1 MNTILV
7 HLIII
12 YLIIVVFQY
21 LYLNNYLNKFINT
34 FTDDKNN
41 EIELLEYNNKNID
54 EISKKFS
61 RIILDRVKLLDN
73 MSYSEWIDYN
83 NKNSIVEIG
92 KFTTSIFTY
101 EKIGNNDKSDFILRS
116 SENKDAIGLTY
127 TDLLSQQK
135 VDFLYTTFTQ
145 NPNLI
150 SLMYNMTKD
159 EDGLGSL
166 KYYSSSDIIKNPT
179 EKKSIVSNWSKKI
192 DEETTFTGVIFIGIT
207 LKDAEIDY
215 TFNYYTY
222 SNKYFVASM
231 SILTLLA
238 SIILHYSKYSMSF
251 YKPLSLLI
259 VLNIYLTSYYSANES
274 ITTFEIEQSKYTD
287 LNNGILALAFLIGVN
302 TYILNKLQ
310 KLKNNKLALHSESS
324 VYFLFAVLLMI
335 LCLYRI
341 SNYEDINSFR
351 RSRIN
356 IGCMYNMSIIVNIYI
371 LFNYLLY
378 IGINEK
384 IIKIK

>member
-1 MNTILV
+1 MNAILV
-7 HLIII
+7 YLIII

-21 LYLNNYLNKFINT
+21 LYFNKYIDI
-34 FTDDKNN
+34 FTDKKNG
-41 EIELLEYNNKNID
+41 EIELLTYNNKNID
-54 EISKKFS
+54 EIVKNLS
-61 RIILDRVKLLDN
+61 RTILDRVKMLDN
-73 MSYSEWIDYN
+73 MSYNEWVDYN
-83 NKNSIVEIG
+83 NKNSLIKTG
-92 KFTTSIFTY
+92 KFSTSIFIY
-101 EKIGNNDKSDFILRS
+101 EKIGNDATSDFVLRS
-116 SENKDAIGLTY
+116 SANKDAIGLTY
-127 TDLLSQQK
+127 NDLLSQQK
-135 VDFLYTTFTQ
+135 VDFLYTTFVQ

-159 EDGLGSL
+159 EDGLGTL

-192 DEETTFTGVIFIGIT
+192 DEENTSTGVIFIGIT

-222 SNKYFVASM
+222 SNKYFVAFM
-231 SILTLLA
+231 SILTFVA

-251 YKPLSLLI
+251 FKPLSLLLI
-259 VLNIYLTSYYSANES
+259 LNIYLTSYYSANES

-287 LNNGILALAFLIGVN
+287 INNGILALAFLIGVN
-302 TYILNKLQ
+302 TYILDKLE
-310 KLKNNKLALHSESS
+310 KLKNNKLSLRSESTF
-324 VYFLFAVLLMI
+324 YFLFAVFLMV
-335 LCLYRI
+335 LCMYRI

-371 LFNYLLY
+371 LFNFLLY
-378 IGINEK
+378 VGINDK